1 MSGLSGR
8 AGPGERVR
16 LTAVYGGLLVVAC
29 AGMAVVVYALVRR
42 GVQASIGSAIQHVP
56 TLVVPG
62 GVHPAGATG
71 SITTSSGGRHAGFP
85 TLTAARVTDVAARAA
100 LQELGTAS
108 WVVLAVFAL
117 VSVGLAW
124 WLAGRVLRPVAAIT
138 AAASRLCEGN
148 LDERIALRGPAGELR
163 QLADTFDAMAAR
175 IEQLVGAQQ
184 RFAANAAHELRTHLA
199 VQRAAA
205 EIGLANPDPQRVGQI
220 RGKLLD
226 AARDSEALIESLL
239 LLASA
244 EQGLEHREPVR
255 LDAVADTVVSELAE
269 QARCRGLVL
278 DAVVQPLTVA
288 GDRVLLRHLVHNL
301 LSNAVRYNVPG
312 GRVEL
317 RTGPAGLSVR
327 NTGTPVPAGQV
338 EELFEPFRRLHPRRR
353 APGEGAGLG
362 LSIVA
367 SIARAHHADVIAS
380 ANPDGGLM
388 LQVTFPELAGTGG

>member
-1 MSGLSGR
+1 VTGLAGR

-42 GVQASIGSAIQHVP
+42 GVQASIGSAIQRVP
-56 TLVVPG
+56 TLVIPAA
-62 GVHPAGATG
+62 VHPTGATG
-71 SITTSSGGRHAGFP
+71 TVITSSGGRDAGFP
-85 TLTAARVTDVAARAA
+85 KLTVAQATDVASRAA
-100 LQELGTAS
+100 LRELGTAS
-108 WVVLAVFAL
+108 WVVLAVFAVL
-117 VSVGLAW
+117 SVGLAW

-138 AAASRLCEGN
+138 AAASRLSEGN
-148 LDERIALRGPAGELR
+148 LDERVALRGPAGQLR

-184 RFAANAAHELRTHLA
+184 RFAASAAHELRTHLA

-255 LDAVADTVVSELAE
+255 LDAVASAVADELAE
-269 QARCRGLVL
+269 EARRRGLAL

-288 GDRVLLRHLVHNL
+288 GDRVLLKHLVHNL
-301 LSNAVRYNVPG
+301 LSNAIRYNVPG

-317 RTGPAGLSVR
+317 RAGPAGLTVR
-327 NTGTPVPAGQV
+327 NTGPPVPAGEV

-353 APGEGAGLG
+353 APGEGTGLG

-367 SIARAHHADVIAS
+367 AIARAHQAGVTAG
-380 ANPDGGLM
+380 ANPDGGLT
-388 LQVTFPELAGTGG
+388 LQVTFP